1 MKSIKMLNEKQAIG
15 KVKDYLY
22 QSRMLFL
29 KIVQS
34 PFSLKNQHI
43 EISQKHLHFLDS
55 KEANQLFTIYKALQ
69 ILDTL
74 LNSKQKVVSVRNQHA
89 KQLSGRYLAGHIPR
103 TSVILLMGSGR
114 KRLKNSRSGWQYSDG
129 SYDYQSGYID
139 HDPSNM
145 PEHQGLNTF

>member
-22 QSRMLFL
+22 QSRLLFL
-29 KIVQS
+29 KMVQS

-55 KEANQLFTIYKALQ
+55 KEANQLFNIYKALQ

-89 KQLSGRYLAGHIPR
+89 KQLSGRYLAGHIPP
-103 TSVILLMGSGR
+103 
-114 KRLKNSRSGWQYSDG
+114 N
-129 SYDYQSGYID
+129 
-139 HDPSNM
+139 
-145 PEHQGLNTF
+145 